1 MATCLRAAGL
11 WGLVGVALP
20 GGPARAEVS
29 PPDPE
34 NAPPPALI
42 PVCVSVFERQCGL
55 LARDGTWVVEPSYS
69 ALYARGDLW
78 ESRRRG
84 KAGVLDAD
92 GNVLIEP
99 RFAELSYF
107 SDGLAAA
114 SLAGGVRGLSGYI
127 DLGGNWVIPPRYFIA
142 GAPSAGLAL
151 VEDWIGGPNDGH
163 ADCYYIRPDGEQAF
177 AGKWSGCDAFRFGM
191 AAVDRGPSVR
201 SSSNI
206 DQASMATID
215 ARGNILV
222 PWGKR
227 YRLTPLSADR
237 VLEHGFDHDALLDRH
252 GKVLFRVPEDGVL
265 EYAGEGRFFYALD
278 RGKRGLLDM
287 RSARPL
293 VTPEHGWDRTTRFSG
308 GVAWVTQSER
318 GGEDRHVLID
328 LQGRPMLKVDYDV
341 VDDFSAGAAAVRRSD
356 GSWQLI
362 DRKGQALTEAVYAR
376 FEPAWMWYD
385 QSPRAGDV
393 WRAGRRD
400 RDETVDWIDA
410 RGARL
415 ATKSKLPCGIEAVR
429 NARDEV
435 IWPRDVEASCFV
447 AASSTKDQGWDVP
460 ANASVDD
467 ARVMAARAA
476 RAKERVAGLGDLR
489 RRLAG
494 TPASEPSVEQKI
506 FNAPWQ
512 RGPAAIRL
520 DGPVSL
526 ELPAGYRYLAPDYVP
541 VVQPLFDGLLPS
553 DDGPPVALV
562 VDNDMTVVLRLALV
576 QQGHV
581 AVNGPRLD
589 PVSLKER
596 MEKNLAGFAG
606 TRGNYAR
613 HSIDW
618 LRRPRWDG
626 TAHRLDWA
634 FSDFMIAGRGY
645 SRRRFVNSVL
655 LGRQSVLAAQSV
667 TGGAF
672 GEDYA
677 VLAQEA
683 LDRVMAGARFDQGH
697 TYTDARA
704 DDPEAALELTGYITG
719 APAPRREPDASPP
732 TATMT
737 ATGRV
742 GIALAGLVLVV
753 VVVAGWWLSFGPSRR
768 P

>member
-1 MATCLRAAGL
+1 MRATGL
-11 WGLVGVALP
+11 WGLVGVALL
-20 GGPARAEVS
+20 GGPARAEIS

-42 PVCVSVFERQCGL
+42 PVCVSVFEQQCGL
-55 LARDGTWVVEPSYS
+55 LARDGTWAVEPAYS
-69 ALYARGDLW
+69 ALYARDDLW
-78 ESRRRG
+78 ETRWEG
-84 KAGVLDAD
+84 KAGVLDSD
-92 GNVLIEP
+92 GRLLFEP
-99 RFAELSYF
+99 RFAELGRF
-107 SDGLAAA
+107 SDGLAPA
-114 SLAGGVRGLSGYI
+114 SLRGGVRGLSGYV
-127 DLGGNWVIPPRYFIA
+127 DHRGNWVVPARYFIA
-142 GAPSAGLAL
+142 GAFSEGLAV

-177 AGKWSGCDAFRFGM
+177 AGKWNGCDAFRFGM

-206 DQASMATID
+206 DQASMATVD
-215 ARGNILV
+215 ARGNILA
-222 PWGKR
+222 PWAKR

-287 RSARPL
+287 RSVRPL

-318 GGEDRHVLID
+318 GGQDRHVLID
-328 LQGRPMLKVDYDV
+328 LQGRPILKVDYDA

-356 GSWQLI
+356 GNWRLI

-415 ATKSKLPCGIEAVR
+415 ATKSKLPCGIEVVR
-429 NARDEV
+429 NARDEI

-447 AASSTKDQGWDVP
+447 AASSRGQGWDVP
-460 ANASVDD
+460 ADSGLDD
-467 ARVMAARAA
+467 ARVMAVRVLRAR
-476 RAKERVAGLGDLR
+476 ERVAGLGSLR
-489 RRLAG
+489 WRLAG
-494 TPASEPSVEQKI
+494 IPDSEPSVEQQI

-512 RGPAAIRL
+512 RGPVVVRL
-520 DGPVSL
+520 EGPVTL
-526 ELPAGYRYLAPDYVP
+526 DLPPGYRYLAADYVP
-541 VVQPLFDGLLPS
+541 AVRSLFGELLPPDDGLPF
-553 DDGPPVALV
+553 ALV
-562 VDNDMTVVLRLALV
+562 VDDDMMVVLRFALV
-576 QQGHV
+576 EAGHV
-581 AVNGPRLD
+581 SVDDERLD
-589 PVSLKER
+589 PDSLKLR
-596 MEKNLAGFAG
+596 MRDGVAGFAG
-606 TRGNYAR
+606 ARSGYAR

-618 LRRPRWDG
+618 LRQPRWDG
-626 TAHRLDWA
+626 DRHRLDWA
-634 FSDFMIAGRGY
+634 FRDSNAY
-645 SRRRFVNSVL
+645 AVNSVQ
-655 LGRQSVLAAQSV
+655 LGRQWVLAAQSANGWV
-667 TGGAF
+667 F

-677 VLAQEA
+677 VLAQQS
-683 LDRVMAGARFDQGH
+683 LDQVMAGVRFDEDQV
-697 TYTDARA
+697 YTDARA
-704 DDPEAALELTGYITG
+704 GDRKAAMDLTGYITG
-719 APAPRREPDASPP
+719 TPARRLRPDAPAAGV
-732 TATMT
+732 T

-742 GIALAGLVLVV
+742 AAVLAVLVLLA
-753 VVVAGWWLSFGPSRR
+753 VVVAGWRLSFGSLRR